1 MTMSL
6 DVICPL
12 VIPLYST
19 IWKRHGAVTK
29 LISIRLRMFDFF
41 RSAQGVMFER
51 KGLLLCSTGDPGT
64 PLVLVSA
71 MVGRLFLDACF
82 TLIYLTVVEVFT
94 PSARKTVLPICDLT
108 AEMAA

>member
-1 MTMSL
+1 
-6 DVICPL
+6 
-12 VIPLYST
+12 
-19 IWKRHGAVTK
+19 
-29 LISIRLRMFDFF
+29 MFDFF